1 MGVWP
6 LRFRAVKAFGY
17 SAINCGTRRQSR
29 SELPQALCKGKL
41 PFLPASCVM
50 SGCLTIRNSTV
61 VLCPYSQA
69 DIATVKILS
78 ARHIRGPKQLDYWC
92 LRSVAH
98 SPVQQAPAILGVQE
112 DGRMVGWSDGRIVV
126 NQRPEERQQVMR
138 RQLLEAPLVEEGSHV
153 VAAPQPS
160 KSQERRYRVWQAK
173 GDHEATL
180 QHRLGGLLVRSFL
193 VPVTPPQTRRFFC
206 PRDADVVRRFRS

>member
-1 MGVWP
+1 MIRSFHCGERVVAKPRTSKALAMGVWP

-112 DGRMVGWSDGRIVV
+112 DGRMVGWSDGRIVGSSD
-126 NQRPEERQQVMR
+126 R
-138 RQLLEAPLVEEGSHV
+138 RQSTVRRTPAGDAS
-153 VAAPQPS
+153 AAPGGTAC
-160 KSQERRYRVWQAK
+160 RRRIARCGCSTTEQIAGASVP
-173 GDHEATL
+173 
-180 QHRLGGLLVRSFL
+180 GLASEGR
-193 VPVTPPQTRRFFC
+193 P
-206 PRDADVVRRFRS
+206 